1 MKGKIVTLVLLFLAS
16 LLFPYTMTIL
26 CFDTG
31 LMSYQP
37 EDLYSV
43 VFENEK
49 TVSAEQYLVGILAQE
64 IDPSMEQETLKAQA
78 ILARTWLY
86 RAMGTKTSVSESEL
100 AIHAMTLS
108 QMKAVWGDDEQ

>member
-43 VFENEK
+43 VLENER
-49 TVSAEQYLVGILAQE
+49 TVSCWHFSA
-64 IDPSMEQETLKAQA
+64 
-78 ILARTWLY
+78 
-86 RAMGTKTSVSESEL
+86 
-100 AIHAMTLS
+100 
-108 QMKAVWGDDEQ
+108 GDRSFNGAGNA

>member
-43 VFENEK
+43 VLENEK
-49 TVSAEQYLVGILAQE
+49 TVSEEQYLVGILAQE
-64 IDPSMEQETLKAQA
+64 IDPIVLWEQKL
-78 ILARTWLY
+78 
-86 RAMGTKTSVSESEL
+86 
-100 AIHAMTLS
+100 LS
-108 QMKAVWGDDEQ
+108 QRVSLPFMR

>member
-43 VFENEK
+43 VLENEK
-49 TVSAEQYLVGILAQE
+49 TVSAEQYLVGFSAGDRSFNGAGNIE
-64 IDPSMEQETLKAQA
+64 
-78 ILARTWLY
+78 
-86 RAMGTKTSVSESEL
+86 GTGYFSKNVAVSCY
-100 AIHAMTLS
+100 
-108 QMKAVWGDDEQ
+108 GDKNFCLRE

>member
-31 LMSYQP
+31 FMSYQP

-43 VFENEK
+43 VLENEK

-64 IDPSMEQETLKAQA
+64 IDPSMEQE
-78 ILARTWLY
+78 
-86 RAMGTKTSVSESEL
+86 
-100 AIHAMTLS
+100 H
-108 QMKAVWGDDEQ
+108 

>member
-1 MKGKIVTLVLLFLAS
+1 
-16 LLFPYTMTIL
+16 MTIL

-37 EDLYSV
+37 EDLYCV
-43 VFENEK
+43 VLENEE

-86 RAMGTKTSVSESEL
+86 RAKIPTRYCSAETVSSFSR
-100 AIHAMTLS
+100 TTQYKS
-108 QMKAVWGDDEQ
+108 SG

>member
-43 VFENEK
+43 VLENEK

-64 IDPSMEQETLKAQA
+64 IDPSMEQETLKAGYFSKNVA
-78 ILARTWLY
+78 
-86 RAMGTKTSVSESEL
+86 VSCY
-100 AIHAMTLS
+100 
-108 QMKAVWGDDEQ
+108 GDKNFCLRE

>member
-43 VFENEK
+43 VLENEK

-78 ILARTWLY
+78 ILARRGCIVLWEQKL
-86 RAMGTKTSVSESEL
+86 
-100 AIHAMTLS
+100 LS
-108 QMKAVWGDDEQ
+108 QRVSLPFMR

>member
-43 VFENEK
+43 VLENEK
-49 TVSAEQYLVGILAQE
+49 QFQQNSIL
-64 IDPSMEQETLKAQA
+64 
-78 ILARTWLY
+78 LAF
-86 RAMGTKTSVSESEL
+86 
-100 AIHAMTLS
+100 
-108 QMKAVWGDDEQ
+108 

>member
-43 VFENEK
+43 VKMKKQVQQN
-49 TVSAEQYLVGILAQE
+49 SIL
-64 IDPSMEQETLKAQA
+64 
-78 ILARTWLY
+78 LAF
-86 RAMGTKTSVSESEL
+86 
-100 AIHAMTLS
+100 
-108 QMKAVWGDDEQ
+108 